1 MHLRGKKNTSGFIR
15 IIFHYVVGVFAYVPA
30 CACVIANVLMR
41 SLTLNVCTIYTS
53 FNLKAGIFSSTLT
66 NICFVLEN

>member
-1 MHLRGKKNTSGFIR
+1 MHLRGKKNTSGFVC
-15 IIFHYVVGVFAYVPA
+15 IIFHYVVGVFADVPA

-53 FNLKAGIFSSTLT
+53 FNLKAGIFQTL
-66 NICFVLEN
+66 